1 MRWLL
6 VCATAAAFVVPRV
19 VVPRGAPLAGK
30 TRALQP
36 LPTARGVTRV
46 APLAGKTR
54 ALQETNTNTP
64 WHDKGDDFRK
74 LLKEFREK
82 VTKYILVA
90 AARIKLYYLKARAF
104 ARTDKGRK
112 VCGLAAILLFAVLTR
127 KARAASALR
136 RAELLAVEEVP
147 WSQFLRSIER
157 KGMVSEVLVSS
168 SRYDFLMN
176 GARKYTVPAEV
187 PGALASKMLRSGV
200 TWRRARPRASPAS
213 AVVWLIAI
221 GYLTALGRVARQMT
235 GGGIGNVGRRR
246 KQVPS
251 VDNEVTFDS
260 VAGIDAAKREVAEL
274 VALSSQESAKRYLA
288 VGARPPR
295 GVLLVGPPGTGKTL
309 LARALAQAAERPFIS
324 CSGSEFVEMFVGRGA
339 ARVRQLFERAGKI
352 APCVV
357 FIDEIDALGRRRRES
372 NFAVG
377 NANDELE
384 QTLNQLLACMDGVD
398 PNQGV
403 VVLAATNRLNVL
415 DPALVR
421 PGRFDRVVKVPP
433 PDLVGRE
440 QILRV
445 HARKVALGS
454 DVDLSSLAKETR
466 GLVGA
471 DLAAIVNEAA
481 IRAARRGAAL
491 IGKNDVKNAL
501 QEYYES
507 RSTLNSEQFGPFSF
521 AAPKEQPS
529 N

>member
-1 MRWLL
+1 MSKAKRQMRWLL
-6 VCATAAAFVVPRV
+6 VCATATAFVTPPPR
-19 VVPRGAPLAGK
+19 
-30 TRALQP
+30 LQP
-36 LPTARGVTRV
+36 LPTARRV
-46 APLAGKTR
+46 GAPRRPQPLAGKTR
-54 ALQETNTNTP
+54 ALQETNTNSP

-74 LLKEFREK
+74 ALKEFQAK
-82 VTKYILVA
+82 VTKWVLVV

-104 ARTDKGRK
+104 ARTDRGRK
-112 VCGLAAILLFAVLTR
+112 VCSLAAILLFAVLTR

-157 KGMVSEVLVSS
+157 KGAISEVLVSS

-176 GARKYTVPAEV
+176 GMRKYTVPAEV
-187 PGALASKMLRSGV
+187 PGSLASKMLRSGV
-200 TWRRARPRASPAS
+200 EWRRARPRASPAS

-246 KQVPS
+246 KQLPR
-251 VDNEVTFDS
+251 VDKEVVTFDS

-398 PNQGV
+398 PNTGV

-433 PDLVGRE
+433 PDLIGRE

-471 DLAAIVNEAA
+471 DLAAIINEAA
-481 IRAARRGAAL
+481 IRAARRGAAI
-491 IGKNDVKNAL
+491 IGKTDVKNAL
-501 QEYYES
+501 SEYYES

>member
-1 MRWLL
+1 M
-6 VCATAAAFVVPRV
+6 
-19 VVPRGAPLAGK
+19 
-30 TRALQP
+30 
-36 LPTARGVTRV
+36 
-46 APLAGKTR
+46 
-54 ALQETNTNTP
+54 
-64 WHDKGDDFRK
+64 
-74 LLKEFREK
+74 
-82 VTKYILVA
+82 
-90 AARIKLYYLKARAF
+90 
-104 ARTDKGRK
+104 
-112 VCGLAAILLFAVLTR
+112 
-127 KARAASALR
+127 
-136 RAELLAVEEVP
+136 
-147 WSQFLRSIER
+147 
-157 KGMVSEVLVSS
+157 
-168 SRYDFLMN
+168 
-176 GARKYTVPAEV
+176 
-187 PGALASKMLRSGV
+187 
-200 TWRRARPRASPAS
+200 
-213 AVVWLIAI
+213 
-221 GYLTALGRVARQMT
+221 
-235 GGGIGNVGRRR
+235 
-246 KQVPS
+246 
-251 VDNEVTFDS
+251 
-260 VAGIDAAKREVAEL
+260 
-274 VALSSQESAKRYLA
+274 
-288 VGARPPR
+288 
-295 GVLLVGPPGTGKTL
+295 GPPGTGKTL

-501 QEYYES
+501 SEYYES